1 VNRTHVSRLVAGIAA
16 TLTAL
21 AQAHHSGAA
30 YESTRTQ
37 SITGKVIEFNWVNPH
52 SSFKLEVAGADGKG
66 VIWAIEMNTPQ
77 NLVRSGWKRTS
88 IKAGDMVTA
97 VVRPMRNGSPAG
109 FYVSIK
115 LADGT
120 MLDGPAEGQGAASP
134 TPPAAP

>member
-1 VNRTHVSRLVAGIAA
+1 VNRTFSRLLTAVCA
-16 TLTAL
+16 TTLAAL

-30 YESTRTQ
+30 YEGTRTQ
-37 SITGKVIEFNWVNPH
+37 SITGKVTEFNWVNPH
-52 SSFKLEVAGADGKG
+52 SSFKVEVTGADGKS
-66 VIWAIEMNTPQ
+66 VIWAVEMNTPQ

-88 IKAGDMVTA
+88 IKAGDIVTA

-120 MLDGPAEGQGAASP
+120 VLDGPAEGQGQASP
-134 TPPAAP
+134 TPPAAQ